1 MEDFAQGLVI
11 GYIIGTCFA
20 LAIMAILKDKRNE
33 DRG

>member
-1 MEDFAQGLVI
+1 MEDFAQGIVI

-20 LAIMAILKDKRNE
+20 LAIMAILKDKRDE